1 VSTVIKLKR
10 GTATP
15 TTSDIVNGEVAIDTS
30 AKKLYINDS
39 GTVKEIGGGGGGSA
53 ITIQDEG
60 SSLSTAASTINFVG
74 SGVVASG
81 TGSTKTITISG
92 GSGGGVNVQGE
103 VRAYTGDGSS
113 TGFTVTSGA
122 DVENVLVFLNGVYQ
136 RPTTDYTVSSTTLTF
151 GTAPVNG
158 ESIIIKELVEGK
170 NTFMSSSVVRAF
182 TGDGSTTGFTVSSG
196 KSVSQFL
203 VFLNGVFQRPTTNF
217 SYSGSTLTF
226 GTAPANAD
234 VIIVKELAEGT
245 GSSLLTIVDDS
256 STTTSLDAGE
266 SLKITGSGGVTTS
279 LSGDTLTIAGA
290 AQLTV
295 QEEGSDLSTA
305 ASTLNFVGSGVTATG
320 SGATKTITIPGG
332 GGDIFK
338 NITMPDG
345 STVVA
350 ADSATDTLTLAETG
364 LVTITGN
371 SSTDTVTFGTA
382 SAAQIPFLKA
392 DGSSS
397 DIDLQTSGK
406 INEVLTNLHIPFTI
420 ADGTDV
426 TTLVVA

>member
-1 VSTVIKLKR
+1 MATIIKLKR
-10 GTATP
+10 GTSTP
-15 TTSDIVNGEVAIDTS
+15 TTSDLANGEVGIDTS
-30 AKKLYINDS
+30 AKKFYINDS
-39 GTVKEIGGGGGGSA
+39 GTIKEIGGG
-53 ITIQDEG
+53 T
-60 SSLSTAASTINFVG
+60 SSGDSSSPLSG
-74 SGVVASG
+74 D
-81 TGSTKTITISG
+81 
-92 GSGGGVNVQGE
+92 
-103 VRAYTGDGSS
+103 VRGYTGDGST

-122 DVENVLVFLNGVYQ
+122 TVENVLVFLNGVFQ

-158 ESIIIKELVEGK
+158 DVITIKELVEGQ
-170 NTFMSSSVVRAF
+170 NTFNDNPVVRAF

-196 KSVSQFL
+196 KTVDQFL
-203 VFLNGVFQRPTTNF
+203 VFINGVFQRPTNDFT
-217 SYSGSTLTF
+217 YSGSTLTF

-234 VIIVKELAEGT
+234 VISVKELAESAGA
-245 GSSLLTIVDDS
+245 LLTIVDDS
-256 STTTSLDAGE
+256 STTTTIDQGE

-279 LSGDTLTIAGA
+279 LSGDTLTISGA

-295 QEEGSDLSTA
+295 QEEGSSLSTA

-338 NITMPDG
+338 NIAMPDG

-350 ADSATDTLTLAETG
+350 ADSSTDTLTLSQSG
-364 LVTITGN
+364 LVSITGN
-371 SSTDTVTFGTA
+371 STSDTVDIGTA

-406 INEVLTNLHIPFTI
+406 INEVLSNLHIPFTK
-420 ADGTDV
+420 ADGSDV